1 MSRAAFE
8 IAELRWEIGP
18 DFRLEIP
25 ALTIP
30 EGKTTVLLGPSASGK
45 STLLSL
51 LGRVE
56 SGYFRAPAPAPTGRI
71 VYRPPEIAPGPA
83 SNPASGAGAGPVDL
97 LGLDEARLLAAR
109 LRGDQIGFVF
119 QREGLFPDRDALQ
132 NVIWPLTVRGISAR
146 DATARGHALL
156 AQTGLAPDRRVATL
170 SGGERKRLALARALA
185 LDPPTLLLDE
195 PFTGLDPSAL
205 DGLREL
211 IASLRADSRRTIVLV
226 THQRGDIERLAE
238 HVVLLRAGGVE
249 AAGDLDAVREPL
261 AHYLGA
267 NP

>member
-1 MSRAAFE
+1 MSRPTQASFE
-8 IAELRWEIGP
+8 IRELRWSVGP
-18 DFRLEIP
+18 DFQLDIP
-25 ALTIP
+25 ALDIP
-30 EGKTTVLLGPSASGK
+30 EGQTTVLIGPSASGK

-56 SGYFRAPAPAPTGRI
+56 SGYFPSPAPAPTGRI
-71 VYRPPEIAPGPA
+71 VYHPPEIAPGSVPI
-83 SNPASGAGAGPVDL
+83 DL
-97 LGLDEARLLAAR
+97 LALDETQLLAKR

-132 NVIWPLTVRGISAR
+132 NVIWPLIVRGISA
-146 DATARGHALL
+146 AHASTRGHALL
-156 AQTGLAPDRRVATL
+156 AQTGLSPERRVATL

-195 PFTGLDPSAL
+195 PFTGLDPAAL

-211 IASLRADSRRTIVLV
+211 VASLRTDSRRTIVLV

-238 HVVLLRAGGVE
+238 HVVLLRAGRVE

-261 AHYLGA
+261 ARYLNGA
-267 NP
+267 NR

>member
-1 MSRAAFE
+1 MSFPAFE
-8 IAELRWEIGP
+8 IRDLRWEIGP
-18 DFRLEIP
+18 DFRLDIPALEIP
-25 ALTIP
+25 A
-30 EGKTTVLLGPSASGK
+30 GQTTVLLGPSASGK

-56 SGYFRAPAPAPTGRI
+56 SGYFRAASPTPAGRI
-71 VYRPPEIAPGPA
+71 EYHPPEIAPGSP
-83 SNPASGAGAGPVDL
+83 PVDL
-97 LGLDEARLLAAR
+97 LALDEPGLLASR
-109 LRGDQIGFVF
+109 MRGDQIGFVF

-132 NVIWPLTVRGISAR
+132 NVIWPLTVRGVSAA

-156 AQTGLAPDRRVATL
+156 ARTGLAPHRRVATL

-195 PFTGLDPSAL
+195 PFTGLDPAAL
-205 DGLREL
+205 SGLREL
-211 IASLRADSRRTIVLV
+211 VAGLHDERRRTVVLV

-238 HVVLLRAGGVE
+238 HVVLLRAGRVE
-249 AAGDLDAVREPL
+249 AAGPIDAVGEPL
-261 AHYLGA
+261 ALYLGA